1 MDGSF
6 PTGAVLSAADL
17 RPAIDRILDI
27 QTEQGAIA
35 WFENGPWDPWN
46 HTESAMALMVAG
58 ELEAAASAF
67 DFLKDTQRSDG
78 AWLGE
83 YGNCLPMVD
92 RDFISR
98 EPAPAFL
105 DSNFCAYP
113 AVGVAHFLKATD
125 DIARARNWWPMVER
139 ALDFV
144 ISLQKLDGTISWA
157 AEAVGTDED
166 DALLAGNASIVK
178 SLECGLFLASAFGL
192 AKPAWQ
198 MAHAKLRDALQNT
211 PELFDRRQ
219 TGARFAMDW
228 YYPILAGVCDETAA
242 AARLDRSWNKF
253 VIDDHGC
260 RCVSNEPWIT
270 VAETAELV
278 LALQSA
284 HQEDRATALFQTVL
298 DIRDEHGVFWMG
310 HQIDENIYWPREQPS
325 WTQAAVILAADAL
338 QGTSATSRVLTR
350 SLLRPAAISA
360 SS

>member
-6 PTGAVLSAADL
+6 PTSTALSIADL

-27 QTEQGAIA
+27 QTDKGAIP

-46 HTESAMALMVAG
+46 HTESAMALSVAG
-58 ELEAAASAF
+58 EFDAAASAF
-67 DFLKDTQRSDG
+67 DYLEDTQREDG
-78 AWLGE
+78 AWFGE

-113 AVGVAHFLKATD
+113 AVGVAHFLKATED
-125 DIARARNWWPMVER
+125 KTRAQKWWPMVER

-144 ISLQKLDGTISWA
+144 LTLQKPDGTISWS

-166 DALLAGNASIVK
+166 DALLAGNASILK
-178 SLECGLFLASAFGL
+178 SLECGLFLADEFEVQ
-192 AKPAWQ
+192 KPNWHVAREN
-198 MAHAKLRDALQNT
+198 LLNALQKT
-211 PELFDRRQ
+211 PDRFDRRQ

-228 YYPILAGVCDETAA
+228 YYPVLAGVFDEAKSTD
-242 AARLDRSWNKF
+242 RLDRAWEKF
-253 VIDDHGC
+253 VIEARGC

-278 LALQSA
+278 LALLSA
-284 HQEDRATALFQTVL
+284 NKHEPAEQLLKATLN
-298 DIRDEHGVFWMG
+298 IRDENGVFWMG
-310 HQIDENIYWPREQPS
+310 HQIDEAIYWPREQPS
-325 WTQAAVILAADAL
+325 WTQAAVILAADAF
-338 QGTSATSRVLTR
+338 QETSATNQVLTQ
-350 SLLRPAAISA
+350 SLIKPVVGFADS
-360 SS
+360 